1 MMSESPVFAIGLMSG
16 TSLDGMDAA
25 LVRISGPT
33 RIELLAFAH
42 RPYASHERARI
53 EAVLAGGP
61 IAEAARLHTAV
72 ALWAA
77 DAVDAVLA
85 QGHIRADQLGFI
97 AFPGQTIWHEPPV
110 VTLQLGAAAV
120 LAERFGVRV
129 VHDFRSRDVAAGGQ
143 GAPLVP
149 MIDGLCFG
157 NDTAPRVLL
166 NIGGMANATF
176 VRRRADLDSVIAG
189 DSGPGMA
196 IIDSVARL
204 VDPQLPYD
212 AGGALSEQG
221 RVHDE
226 VLQELL
232 GDSFFAQSPP
242 KSTGRE
248 HFGADFAGRLHRR
261 VAGADG
267 VRTAVTLTVESIADF
282 IERHLP
288 AAPEVVVSG
297 GGTHHPLLTREL
309 TARLARHSI
318 VLRRF
323 DELFFTGDAKEAVAF
338 AMLGWLTIH
347 GQPGNLPA
355 VTGAAGMRVLGSVTP
370 A

>member
-1 MMSESPVFAIGLMSG
+1 MSG
-16 TSLDGMDAA
+16 TSLDGMDAV

-33 RIELLAFAH
+33 RIELLAFAQ
-42 RPYASHERARI
+42 RPYADHERARI

-61 IAEAARLHTAV
+61 IADVARLHAAV
-72 ALWAA
+72 AGWAA
-77 DAVDAVLA
+77 EAVDAVLA
-85 QGHIRADQLGFI
+85 QGHVRADELGFL

-110 VTLQLGAAAV
+110 VTLQLGDAGI

-149 MIDGLCFG
+149 MIDALCFG
-157 NDTAPRVLL
+157 SDVAERVLL

-176 VRRRADLDSVIAG
+176 VRRRAELETVIAA

-196 IIDSVARL
+196 VIDALARL
-204 VDPQLPYD
+204 VDPALPYD

-221 RVHDE
+221 TVQAG
-226 VLQELL
+226 VLRELL
-232 GDSFFAQSPP
+232 ADPYFKAAPP

-248 HFGADFAGRLHRR
+248 HFGADYAGRLHRR
-261 VAGADG
+261 VPGNDG
-267 VRTAVTLTVESIADF
+267 VRTAVMLTVESIAAF
-282 IERHLP
+282 TEQFLP
-288 AAPEVVVSG
+288 AASEVVVSG
-297 GGTHHPLLTREL
+297 GGTHHPLLMREL
-309 TARLARHSI
+309 TVRFARHSI
-318 VLRRF
+318 ALRRF
-323 DELFFTGDAKEAVAF
+323 DELFFPGDAKEAVAF

-347 GQPGNLPA
+347 GQPGNLPG

>member
-1 MMSESPVFAIGLMSG
+1 MSESPVLAIGLMSG

-33 RIELLAFAH
+33 RIELLSFAH

-61 IAEAARLHTAV
+61 IAEVARLHA
-72 ALWAA
+72 ALPIWAA
-77 DAVDAVLA
+77 EAVDAVLLN
-85 QGHIRADQLGFI
+85 GHHRADQLGFI

-143 GAPLVP
+143 GAPMVP
-149 MIDGLCFG
+149 MIDALCFG
-157 NDTAPRVLL
+157 SESAPRVLL

-176 VRRRADLDSVIAG
+176 VSRRTSLDGVVAA

-196 IIDSVARL
+196 IIDAIARL
-204 VDPQLPYD
+204 VDPDLPYD
-212 AGGALSEQG
+212 AGGALSERG
-221 RVHDE
+221 KVRGN
-226 VLQELL
+226 VLEELL
-232 GDSFFAQSPP
+232 ADPFFALSPP

-248 HFGADFAGRLHRR
+248 HFGADYAARLHRR
-261 VAGADG
+261 VAGPDG
-267 VRTAVTLTVESIADF
+267 VRTALMLTVESIAAF
-282 IERHLP
+282 CEHHLP
-288 AAPEVVVSG
+288 AAPEVVASG
-297 GGTHHPLLTREL
+297 GGTHHPVLMREL
-309 TARLARHSI
+309 AARLSRRGT

-338 AMLGWLTIH
+338 AMLGWLSIH

>member
-1 MMSESPVFAIGLMSG
+1 MSESPVLAVGLMSG

-42 RPYASHERARI
+42 RPYVAHERARI
-53 EAVLAGGP
+53 EAVLKGGP
-61 IAEAARLHTAV
+61 IAEVARLHGAV
-72 ALWAA
+72 AMWAVE
-77 DAVDAVLA
+77 AVDAVLA
-85 QGHIRADQLGFI
+85 QAHIRADQLGFI

-110 VTLQLGAAAV
+110 ITLQLGAAAV
-120 LAERFGVRV
+120 LTERFGVRV

-176 VRRRADLDSVIAG
+176 VRRRADLDSVIAA

-196 IIDSVARL
+196 IIDALARL
-204 VDPQLPYD
+204 VDPELPYD
-212 AGGALSEQG
+212 AGAALSERG
-221 RVHDE
+221 HVHDDM
-226 VLQELL
+226 LRELL
-232 GDSFFAQSPP
+232 ADPFFALSPP

-248 HFGADFAGRLHRR
+248 HFGADFAARLYRKLPG
-261 VAGADG
+261 VDG
-267 VRTAVTLTVESIADF
+267 VRTAVMLTVESIADF
-282 IERHLP
+282 TERHLP

-297 GGTHHPLLTREL
+297 GGTHHPLLMREL
-309 TARLARHSI
+309 AARLARHGI

-323 DELFFTGDAKEAVAF
+323 DELFFPGDAKEAVAF

>member
-1 MMSESPVFAIGLMSG
+1 MSESPVLAIGLMSG
-16 TSLDGMDAA
+16 TSLDGMDAV

-33 RIELLAFAH
+33 RLELLAFAE

-61 IAEAARLHTAV
+61 IADVARLHAAV
-72 ALWAA
+72 ANWAA
-77 DAVDAVLA
+77 EAVDAVLA
-85 QGHIRADQLGFI
+85 LAHTRADQLGFI

-110 VTLQLGAAAV
+110 VTLQLGAAAI

-176 VRRRADLDSVIAG
+176 VRRRAELESVIAA

-196 IIDSVARL
+196 IIDAVARL

-212 AGGALSEQG
+212 AGGALSERG
-221 RVHDE
+221 TVRTE

-232 GDSFFAQSPP
+232 ADPFFAQAPP

-248 HFGADFAGRLHRR
+248 HFGADYASRLHRR
-261 VAGADG
+261 VPGVDG
-267 VRTAVTLTVESIADF
+267 VRTAVMLTVESIADF
-282 IERHLP
+282 TERHLP
-288 AAPEVVVSG
+288 TAPEVVVSG
-297 GGTHHPLLTREL
+297 GGTHHPLLMREL
-309 TARLARHSI
+309 AARLARHGTM
-318 VLRRF
+318 LRRF

-338 AMLGWLTIH
+338 AMLGWLSIH